1 MAVVC
6 GALPPAKFSLCIL
19 CRKEAAGC
27 AVMYMSRRNK
37 KRNEEDSVS
46 DDKHMSSWSFRIAL
60 IGFAVLMIATMTS
73 GRASAR
79 EIQYRSFSASAAIGP
94 PAQAFAARLQ
104 AVTSTALGP
113 TGEIHLIQIPGIPA
127 IPTQFADIVAA
138 VAAGQAGGGF
148 DAAYISGGDLNKA
161 WGFLYNSGVPLGP
174 SFDEFLGFLY
184 GRSVDGGQTG
194 LELAQEI
201 LTARNRGIVAFPIVG
216 SPEQLSGYFR
226 EPMDDVRGHRG
237 IGLAGLC
244 QQHWTLRYLPPG
256 EDVINRAC
264 DDLVADGR
272 IPAKN
277 LAFIEAVPGGGSLLQ
292 AILSGTIQGLEF
304 ATPLDDLSQLFS
316 SSGNVGTAGLRFV
329 HTPGWQQQFLITW
342 MIVSKPVWDSL
353 DARQQA
359 LFQTVAQSHVAAS
372 YGENLRQQGAALQ
385 TILETNRGDPKS
397 EIVLARWPQRDLGRL
412 RAATIRVLDERI
424 TNAALPAIDR
434 ADYARIL
441 EALRR
446 YVRANDTY
454 WDHRQVDPQLRFDDW
469 ESPGG
474 CWEARCFRDHD
485 PR

>member
-1 MAVVC
+1 MSEDIKYLNSRSARI
-6 GALPPAKFSLCIL
+6 IL
-19 CRKEAAGC
+19 
-27 AVMYMSRRNK
+27 V
-37 KRNEEDSVS
+37 
-46 DDKHMSSWSFRIAL
+46 
-60 IGFAVLMIATMTS
+60 GFAALVIATMTS
-73 GRASAR
+73 GQASAR

-94 PAQAFAARLQ
+94 PAQAFATRLQ
-104 AVTSTALGP
+104 AVTSTALGSA
-113 TGEIHLIQIPGIPA
+113 GEVHLIQIPGLPPIP
-127 IPTQFADIVAA
+127 PQFADIVAA

-148 DAAYISGGDLNKA
+148 DAAYISGGDLNRA

-184 GRSVDGGQTG
+184 GKSVDGSKTG

-201 LTARNRGIVAFPIVG
+201 LAARGRGIIALPIVG

-226 EPMDDVRGHRG
+226 EPLDDVRGHRG
-237 IGLAGLC
+237 IGLTGLC

-277 LAFIEAVPGGGSLLQ
+277 ISFIEAVPGGGSLLQ
-292 AILSGTIQGLEF
+292 AVLAGTVQGLEF

-353 DARQQA
+353 DSRQQA
-359 LFQTVAQSHVAAS
+359 LFQAVAQAHVASS
-372 YGENLRQQGAALQ
+372 YGENLRAQGPALQ
-385 TILETNRGDPKS
+385 AILNANRGNPRS
-397 EIVLARWPQRDLGRL
+397 EIVMARWPLRDLGRL
-412 RAATIRVLDERI
+412 RTATIHVLDER
-424 TNAALPAIDR
+424 TTSAAFPADDR
-434 ADYARIL
+434 ADYSRIL

-446 YVRANDTY
+446 YVRANDIY

-469 ESPGG
+469 ESPAGE
-474 CWEARCFRDHD
+474 CWEATCDRDRDRDRH
-485 PR
+485 